1 LQEGC
6 AAVKAEADTPIF
18 DTSLIFLANA
28 LEVVFQNVGGT
39 PSPLFPLRGEAANA
53 GLEHIENT
61 LDAVKGYR
69 GL

>member
-28 LEVVFQNVGGT
+28 LEVVFQKVGGT
-39 PSPLFPLRGEAANA
+39 PPPSPPEEESGQ
-53 GLEHIENT
+53 T
-61 LDAVKGYR
+61 PD
-69 GL
+69 